1 MRENKMK
8 GIQLDKLK
16 NEGVDTLPSQER
28 RQFLKFGLTVTGVFL
43 GGSILSL
50 TSAQDAQ
57 GALRGGKVPAG
68 NFPYKPHYTMVIR
81 QGQCVDCE
89 LCLEACRSTNSVP
102 DYGHRTVILERRIS
116 NIEGERE
123 RVFMPILCNQC
134 NQPSCVR
141 VCPTGATYKDP
152 INGIV
157 RMDPKKCIG
166 CKTCMAACP
175 YNARYYKEEDRAI
188 DKCNFCFDTKLKE
201 SGGKTTACSA
211 ACPANVRIFGD
222 LTDPDT
228 EAYKLIH
235 TRGNV
240 FWVLKPES
248 GNLPNI
254 FYMDAMDA

>member
-1 MRENKMK
+1 MRENKIK

-16 NEGVDTLPSQER
+16 DEGVETLDSKDR

-50 TSAQDAQ
+50 TSTQKAH
-57 GALRGGKVPAG
+57 GALKNGRVPVG
-68 NFPYKPHYTMVIR
+68 TFPYKPHYTMVIR
-81 QGQCVDCE
+81 QGQCIDCE

-102 DYGHRTVILERRIS
+102 AYGYRTIILERRIPGA
-116 NIEGERE
+116 EGGQE

-134 NQPSCVR
+134 NQPSCVK
-141 VCPTGATYKDP
+141 VCPTGATYKDST
-152 INGIV
+152 NGIV
-157 RMDPKKCIG
+157 LMDPKKCIG

-175 YNARYYKEEDRAI
+175 YNQRYYKEEVRAI
-188 DKCNFCFDTKLKE
+188 DKCNFCFDTKLQE
-201 SGGKTTACSA
+201 SDGKITACSA
-211 ACPANVRIFGD
+211 ACPTGARIFGD

-248 GNLPNI
+248 GTLPNI
-254 FYMDAMDA
+254 FYMDATDA

>member
-1 MRENKMK
+1 MK
-8 GIQLDKLK
+8 SFMPNNLK
-16 NEGVDTLPSQER
+16 NEGINTLSSNDR
-28 RQFLKFGLTVTGVFL
+28 RQFLKFGLVVTGVFL
-43 GGSILSL
+43 GGSVLSL
-50 TSAQDAQ
+50 TSAPKAH
-57 GALRGGKVPAG
+57 GELRGGRFPAG

-81 QGQCVDCE
+81 HGQCVDCE

-102 DYGHRTVILERRIS
+102 AYGYRTIILERSAPGDQGQQERI
-116 NIEGERE
+116 
-123 RVFMPILCNQC
+123 FMPVLCNQC

-141 VCPTGATYKDP
+141 VCPTGATFKDQA
-152 INGIV
+152 NGIV

-175 YNARYYKEEDRAI
+175 YNQRYYKEEDRAI

-201 SGGKTTACSA
+201 SGGKITACCE
-211 ACPANVRIFGD
+211 ACPADVRIFGD
-222 LTDPDT
+222 LTDPST

-248 GNLPNI
+248 GTLPNV
-254 FYMDAMDA
+254 FYLDSIES